1 MPSVDAFRIQGG
13 RQLNGEV
20 LVRGAKNS
28 VLKLM
33 AVALLAEGRTTI
45 TNVPDIVDVQIMG
58 RLIER
63 LGAVVTFDTA
73 QRTLTV
79 DVPEELEQ
87 RADYDLVRQM
97 RASIS
102 VLGPLIARLGVA
114 DIALPGGDAIGSRG
128 LDMHLAG
135 LERMGAKVTSEHGY
149 VLASAPERLKGAS
162 IWLDFP
168 SVGATETLLMA
179 SVTADGTTVID
190 NAAREPEIVDICR
203 MLIQMG
209 AHIEGVGSSTLVVT
223 GVDKL
228 QPITHETV
236 ADRIVAGTWAVAAA
250 ITGGDVTVK
259 GAISQHLEIA
269 LDKLTTSG
277 ATVSAQSDG
286 FRVQMSER
294 PRAVDIV
301 TLPYPGFATDL
312 QPQFIALNAVSEGVA
327 MVTENLFE
335 SRFKFVNEL
344 IRLGADVRI
353 EGHHALV
360 RGRERLSGAP
370 VVATDIRAG
379 ASLVLAGLVAN
390 GETLVSEVHHI
401 DRGYDSFIPDLQLLG
416 ADIERVPAVAPAPL

>member
-63 LGAVVTFDTA
+63 LGAEVTFDTA

-223 GVDKL
+223 GVD
-228 QPITHETV
+228 
-236 ADRIVAGTWAVAAA
+236 
-250 ITGGDVTVK
+250 
-259 GAISQHLEIA
+259 
-269 LDKLTTSG
+269 
-277 ATVSAQSDG
+277 
-286 FRVQMSER
+286 
-294 PRAVDIV
+294 
-301 TLPYPGFATDL
+301 
-312 QPQFIALNAVSEGVA
+312 
-327 MVTENLFE
+327 
-335 SRFKFVNEL
+335 EL
-344 IRLGADVRI
+344 
-353 EGHHALV
+353 
-360 RGRERLSGAP
+360 
-370 VVATDIRAG
+370 
-379 ASLVLAGLVAN
+379 
-390 GETLVSEVHHI
+390 
-401 DRGYDSFIPDLQLLG
+401 
-416 ADIERVPAVAPAPL
+416 